1 MADEPAQKLTPI
13 IVTTKK
19 IISLKKKAGE
29 QSAQASGET
38 VRETHEKPVRPLAT
52 GRKIPTATIHP
63 EAKRSQEVAPAATT
77 AIVKPVLKQT
87 SNSLSNDFLDEYDE
101 DELLADS
108 PPPSPVHV
116 TKTSSSH
123 AARATQS
130 SAGGL
135 LSNRRIVVRN
145 TSPDEPVG
153 GKKLIL
159 LSTSKARAASDDHT
173 KNKTIDVDE
182 IKNIVQSTTSTHN
195 KGIFDRLDK
204 KLVGVND
211 AAKRKLQRIVINNSE

>member
-1 MADEPAQKLTPI
+1 MVVDEPAQKLTPI

-19 IISLKKKAGE
+19 IISLKKKAGD
-29 QSAQASGET
+29 QSAQSSADA
-38 VRETHEKPVRPLAT
+38 VQPQEKSARSMAT

-63 EAKRSQEVAPAATT
+63 EAKRSQELTSTATT
-77 AIVKPVLKQT
+77 AIVKPVLKQMT
-87 SNSLSNDFLDEYDE
+87 SNSLSNDLDEYDE

-108 PPPSPVHV
+108 PPTSPVHASKSGSN
-116 TKTSSSH
+116 T
-123 AARATQS
+123 ARTTQS
-130 SAGGL
+130 SGSL

-159 LSTSKARAASDDHT
+159 STSKARTASDDNT